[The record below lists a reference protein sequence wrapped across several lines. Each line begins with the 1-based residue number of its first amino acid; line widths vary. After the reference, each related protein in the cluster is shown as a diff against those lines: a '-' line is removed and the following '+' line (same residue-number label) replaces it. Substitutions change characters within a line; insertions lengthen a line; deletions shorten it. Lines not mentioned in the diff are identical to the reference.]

1 MYMKKILTIVAFLA
15 VVCACVY
22 FIVDRKE
29 VVEVP
34 TVETMD
40 SLQVVTDSLAM
51 SADTLNVVDTLK

>member
-1 MYMKKILTIVAFLA
+1 MKKFLTIVAVLA
-15 VVCACVY
+15 VICARIY

-34 TVETMD
+34 TVEAMD

>member
-1 MYMKKILTIVAFLA
+1 MKKFLTIVAVLA
-15 VVCACVY
+15 VICACIY
-22 FIVDRKE
+22 FTVDRKE

-40 SLQVVTDSLAM
+40 SLQVITDSLAM

>member
-1 MYMKKILTIVAFLA
+1 MKKFLTIVAVLA
-15 VVCACVY
+15 VICACVY
-22 FIVDRKE
+22 FTVDRKE

-34 TVETMD
+34 TVEAMD

>member
-1 MYMKKILTIVAFLA
+1 MKKFLTIVAVLA
-15 VVCACVY
+15 VICACIY
-22 FIVDRKE
+22 FTVDRKE

-34 TVETMD
+34 TVEAMD

>member
-1 MYMKKILTIVAFLA
+1 MKKFLTIVAVLA

-22 FIVDRKE
+22 FTVDRKE

-34 TVETMD
+34 TVEAMD

-51 SADTLNVVDTLK
+51 SADTLNVVDTLE

>member
-1 MYMKKILTIVAFLA
+1 MKKILTIVAVLA
-15 VVCACVY
+15 VICVCVY

-34 TVETMD
+34 TVEAMD

>member
-1 MYMKKILTIVAFLA
+1 MKKILTIVAVLA
-15 VVCACVY
+15 VICACVY

-34 TVETMD
+34 TVEAMD
-40 SLQVVTDSLAM
+40 SLQVATDSLAM

>member
-1 MYMKKILTIVAFLA
+1 MKKILTIVAVLA
-15 VVCACVY
+15 VICACVY
-22 FIVDRKE
+22 FTVDRKE

>member
-1 MYMKKILTIVAFLA
+1 MKKILTIVAVLA
-15 VVCACVY
+15 VICACIY

>member
-1 MYMKKILTIVAFLA
+1 MKKFLTIVAVLA
-15 VVCACVY
+15 VICACVY
-22 FIVDRKE
+22 FTVDRKE

-34 TVETMD
+34 TVEEMD